1 VAGFRSTGSLA
12 AGRWSFG
19 AAWLDVGRVLIAG
32 GTGNGNADL
41 LAAESFDPVTEV
53 WTTAGTLHGAHVLP
67 RLVSTSDGG
76 ALVGGDPG
84 GGADALLEKWDG
96 QTGVWTAEV
105 VPPYLAAASGA
116 RLAADRVE
124 VLCGVRQPDLLGTSR
139 LVSVVLADGT
149 AHPLATP
156 AYDRSNSYTC
166 VLADGRLLAVSGA
179 GYGIGGAG
187 EVEFLTRTAEVY
199 EGVTG
204 TWTPTGRLAVPHQSL
219 DRGNQC
225 LVALPD
231 GGALI
236 VAGSDQVDTYTDVVE
251 RWSPSTG
258 RWTRM
263 APLPDKR
270 DGHTT
275 TLLDAGTVL
284 VVGGENAAG
293 VRADAYA
300 YDLASDT
307 WSPADA
313 MTTPR
318 SGHVAVMIP
327 DGRLLVIGGADDGS
341 CEIFE

>member
-1 VAGFRSTGSLA
+1 M
-12 AGRWSFG
+12 
-19 AAWLDVGRVLIAG
+19 
-32 GTGNGNADL
+32 
-41 LAAESFDPVTEV
+41 
-53 WTTAGTLHGAHVLP
+53 
-67 RLVSTSDGG
+67 
-76 ALVGGDPG
+76 
-84 GGADALLEKWDG
+84 
-96 QTGVWTAEV
+96 
-105 VPPYLAAASGA
+105 
-116 RLAADRVE
+116 
-124 VLCGVRQPDLLGTSR
+124 
-139 LVSVVLADGT
+139 
-149 AHPLATP
+149 
-156 AYDRSNSYTC
+156 
-166 VLADGRLLAVSGA
+166 LADGRLLALSGA
-179 GYGIGGAG
+179 GYGVGGAD
-187 EVEFLTRTAEVY
+187 EVEFLTRTGEVY
-199 EGVTG
+199 DGPTG
-204 TWTPTGRLAVPHQSL
+204 TWIPTGRLAVPHKSL

-236 VAGSDQVDTYTDVVE
+236 VAGSDQVSIYTDVVE

-263 APLPDKR
+263 APLPDLR

-318 SGHVAVMIP
+318 SAHVAVLIP
-327 DGRLLVIGGADDGS
+327 DGRLLVIGGAGDGS